1 MNPCIS
7 ILPSFLLHINIPT
20 QHNIPYNFFYTLVD
34 VYRYNPYSQTRGRV
48 DQLKR
53 LGHSVD
59 KVEFIVMG
67 GTFMSLDTSYK
78 DYFIRNLHD
87 ALSGHHSSSGECIH
101 RVIKSNPYTIIHFT
115 LFYSIF
121 IYNTHI

>member
-1 MNPCIS
+1 MKHRGLFS
-7 ILPSFLLHINIPT
+7 YLLLFLWRMHSSLN
-20 QHNIPYNFFYTLVD
+20 
-34 VYRYNPYSQTRGRV
+34 YRYNPYSQTRGRV

-67 GTFMSLDTSYK
+67 GTFMSLDSAYK

-87 ALSGHHSSSGECIH
+87 ALSGHHSSSG
-101 RVIKSNPYTIIHFT
+101 K
-115 LFYSIF
+115 
-121 IYNTHI
+121 